1 MTTQRAQRK
10 QSTRYILSGSDQSR
24 EDIRVKARAHIATL
38 PNTKKWCIEIF
49 EHHDAR
55 TLKQNATLY
64 GVAEETLAEFC
75 GLRGEAEM
83 KALHRELCCMFFG
96 RVDLPI
102 GYKPKRTTTTD
113 ENGNRAPLNTKQ
125 MAEFFDFIQQQAAE
139 IGCFIPDPDPLWR
152 QRQRWADESADQ
164 MAA

>member
-1 MTTQRAQRK
+1 MTAQRTQRFVLRANDTTRVNVLANAQRFLAALPASK
-10 QSTRYILSGSDQSR
+10 SW
-24 EDIRVKARAHIATL
+24 RVEV
-38 PNTKKWCIEIF
+38 C

-83 KALHRELCCMFFG
+83 KALHRELCCLFFG
-96 RVDLPI
+96 RVDMPI
-102 GYKPKRTTTTD
+102 GCRPKRTTTTD
-113 ENGNRAPLNTKQ
+113 ENGNRSPLNTKQ

-164 MAA
+164 TAA